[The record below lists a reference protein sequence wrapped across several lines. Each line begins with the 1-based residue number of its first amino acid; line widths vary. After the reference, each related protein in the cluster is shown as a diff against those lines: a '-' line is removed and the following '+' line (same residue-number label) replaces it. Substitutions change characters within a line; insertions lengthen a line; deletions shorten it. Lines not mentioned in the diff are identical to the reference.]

1 MSESQTASL
10 ILRTRR
16 NHALEHATI
25 AVLFERE
32 GNSGGIAAL
41 SDPWGFGILSGFDTD
56 IVEQAAEEALQRL
69 RAGQVS
75 LAITDLCGSNLI
87 VTGALAAVAVMAAGR
102 GKWRNLPSAISA
114 AALATIAAKP
124 LGRWVQQT
132 LTTDTTGM
140 HSLRI
145 QSVHGRR
152 LSETR
157 SVARVN
163 IAGRG

>member
-1 MSESQTASL
+1 MSDSQPAGL

-41 SDPWGFGILSGFDTD
+41 SDPWGFGILSGFHSD
-56 IVEQAAEEALQRL
+56 VVGEAAEEALQRL
-69 RAGQVS
+69 RAGQDGI
-75 LAITDLCGSNLI
+75 AITDLCGSNLV
-87 VTGALAAVAVMAAGR
+87 VTGALAAVTVMAAGG
-102 GKWRNLPSAISA
+102 GKWRNLPAAISA
-114 AALATIAAKP
+114 AALASLAAKP

-145 QSVHGRR
+145 RSVRGRR

-157 SVARVN
+157 SVARVH
-163 IAGRG
+163 IADLG